1 MGRAGDSLDDEF
13 PPRSGGGS
21 PLKEELLVGRKRGG
35 PWMKL
40 LLLNVIISLRIIIVE
55 PGGPRTVLL
64 AWVL

>member
-35 PWMKL
+35 PGMKW
-40 LLLNVIISLRIIIVE
+40 LLNVIISLRIIIVE
-55 PGGPRTVLL
+55 PGGPRTPLL

>member
-35 PWMKL
+35 PGMKW
-40 LLLNVIISLRIIIVE
+40 LLNVIISLIIIVE